1 MNASATQPVASLL
14 TGTEQRRAARQL
26 TLAMLALGLLALG
39 LAWRWLM
46 PAQVGVSQLL
56 LGVASLLVAVPVM
69 RSAWYSLRYPSLH
82 GITDQ
87 LIALAMLGA
96 WATGDLL
103 TAALLP
109 IIMIFGH
116 VLEERSVI
124 GSQEAI
130 HALGKLTRSQA
141 RLFQAD
147 GSLREVDNATLKSG
161 DQVEVR
167 AGDRVPADGLVLAGQ
182 ARLDTASITGESV
195 PLEVSSGMPI
205 FGGAINLDGLLRVQ
219 VTRTGEESTL
229 GKVIALMQ
237 SAERAKPPITRLL
250 ERYAGSYMVLVLMIA
265 AVTWFITNDAQAMLA
280 VLVAACP
287 CALVL
292 SAPATAIA
300 GIAVAARHGILIR
313 SSAFLEELADL
324 TSLVVDKTGTL
335 TYGTLHLQAIETD
348 ATDPQPLLQLAASLG
363 AASSHPVSRA
373 LAGLVSHE
381 QMLPLTDVRERQ
393 GLGVV
398 AGTGQ
403 GEAALGR
410 PELFRQLQ
418 ITTTAVPEHDGPIAG
433 LSLNGQ
439 FLGWMLLADS
449 IKPEARQALS
459 ELREL
464 GLGRQVLLTGD
475 RQSVA
480 EHLAHAVGIHE
491 VQAQA
496 LPEDKLDRVL
506 SEIGNG
512 FRPMV
517 VGDGI
522 NDSLALKAGVVGVA
536 MGAGGAD
543 IALASSDIVLIGS
556 DLRRLGTCVRLSRE
570 CRHTLQVNVII
581 GLGWTLAIVAAAAFG
596 WLGVAGAMIAAVL
609 HNLSTLLVLGNAGRL
624 LRFHEPLQA
633 LKPA

>member
-1 MNASATQPVASLL
+1 MTATPHAAPPASML
-14 TGTEQRRAARQL
+14 TSAEQRSAARQL

-39 LAWRWLM
+39 LIWRWLA
-46 PAQVGVSQLL
+46 PEQVGVSQLL

-69 RSAWYSLRYPSLH
+69 RSAWFSLRYPSLH

-130 HALGKLTRSQA
+130 DALGRLTRSLA
-141 RLFQAD
+141 RQVRAD
-147 GSLREVDNATLKSG
+147 GSVVEVDNASLKAG
-161 DQVEVR
+161 DLVEVR
-167 AGDRVPADGLVLAGQ
+167 AGDRVPADGVVVSGQ
-182 ARLDTASITGESV
+182 ASLDTAPITGESI
-195 PLEVSSGMPI
+195 PLEAVQGMQI

-219 VTRTGEESTL
+219 VTRTGEDSTL

-250 ERYAGSYMVLVLMIA
+250 ERYAGSYMVLVLLLA
-265 AVTWFITNDAQAMLA
+265 AVTWFITNNAQAMLA

-324 TSLVVDKTGTL
+324 TSLIVDKTGTL
-335 TYGTLHLQAIETD
+335 TYGTLRLQAIDTPRED
-348 ATDPQPLLQLAASLG
+348 QRSLLTLAASLG
-363 AASSHPVSRA
+363 SASSHPVSRA
-373 LAGLVSHE
+373 LAGLVPQEE
-381 QMLPLTDVRERQ
+381 QWPLGDIHERQ

-398 AGTGQ
+398 ARTAE

-410 PELFRQLQ
+410 PELFRQLG
-418 ITTTAVPEHDGPIAG
+418 IDTSPVPGHDGPIAG
-433 LSLNGQ
+433 LALDGE
-439 FLGWMLLADS
+439 FLGWLLLADS
-449 IKPEARQALS
+449 VKPEARQALG

-464 GLGRQVLLTGD
+464 GLGRQLLLTGD

-480 EHLAHAVGIHE
+480 DGLALEVGIADVE
-491 VQAQA
+491 AQA
-496 LPEDKLDRVL
+496 LPQDKLERVL
-506 SEIGNG
+506 GEIDKG

-543 IALASSDIVLIGS
+543 IALASADVVLIGS

-570 CRHTLQVNVII
+570 CRRTLQVNVII
-581 GLGWTLAIVAAAAFG
+581 GLGWTLAIVAFAAFG
-596 WLGVAGAMIAAVL
+596 WLGAAGAMIAAVL

-624 LRFHEPLQA
+624 LRFQEPL
-633 LKPA
+633 LKL

>member
-1 MNASATQPVASLL
+1 MNASATQPAVSLL
-14 TGTEQRRAARQL
+14 TGPEQRRAARQL
-26 TLAMLALGLLALG
+26 TLAMLALGLLGLG
-39 LAWRWLM
+39 LVWRWLM
-46 PAQVGVSQLL
+46 PAQIGVSQLL
-56 LGVASLLVAVPVM
+56 LGFASILVAVPVM

-147 GSLREVDNATLKSG
+147 GSLLEVDNATLKSG

-182 ARLDTASITGESV
+182 ASLDTASITGESV
-195 PLEVSSGMPI
+195 PLEVGSGMPV

-324 TSLVVDKTGTL
+324 SSLVVDKTGTL
-335 TYGTLHLQAIETD
+335 TYGTLRLQAIETD
-348 ATDPQPLLQLAASLG
+348 VLHEQPLLQLAASLG

-381 QMLPLTDVRERQ
+381 QMLPLNDVRERQ
-393 GLGVV
+393 GLGIV
-398 AGTGQ
+398 ASTGQ

-410 PELFRQLQ
+410 PELFSQLN
-418 ITTTAVPEHDGPIAG
+418 ITTSAVPDHDGPIAG
-433 LSLNGQ
+433 LSLNGN

-449 IKPEARQALS
+449 VKPEARQALS

-480 EHLAHAVGIHE
+480 EHLAHTVGINE

-496 LPEDKLDRVL
+496 LPEDKLERVL

-596 WLGVAGAMIAAVL
+596 WLGAAGAMIAAVL

-624 LRFHEPLQA
+624 LRFHEPLQP
-633 LKPA
+633 LKLA